1 MASKKRLATARRLM
15 TATGGGQGEVS
26 ITDMD
31 DRIHVIIGD
40 VGIAT
45 EDVPLDSDLLKPAC
59 ADTANRP
66 DS

>member
-1 MASKKRLATARRLM
+1 M